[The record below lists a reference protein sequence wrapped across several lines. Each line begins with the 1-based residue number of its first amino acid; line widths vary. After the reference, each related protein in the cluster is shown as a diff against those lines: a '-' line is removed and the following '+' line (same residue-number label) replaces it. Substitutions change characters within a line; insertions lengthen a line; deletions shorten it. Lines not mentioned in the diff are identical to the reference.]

1 MYRTYLDK
9 ATHGASNH
17 AQTRLHTYTHTH
29 TEMKARTPRT
39 KGKVTADF
47 F

>member
-1 MYRTYLDK
+1 MYRTYLAK

-17 AQTRLHTYTHTH
+17 AQTRLHTH
-29 TEMKARTPRT
+29 TEVKARTQRT